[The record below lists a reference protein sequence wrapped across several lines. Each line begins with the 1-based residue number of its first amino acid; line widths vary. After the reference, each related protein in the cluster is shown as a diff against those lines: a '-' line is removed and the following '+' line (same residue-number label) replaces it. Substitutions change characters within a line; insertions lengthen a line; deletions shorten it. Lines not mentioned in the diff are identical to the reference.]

1 MRKIFVLDT
10 NVLIHDPESLSKFG
24 DNPLVI
30 SLEVIE
36 ELDRI
41 KKGPGEIA
49 RSAREALKRI
59 DALRAR
65 GNLSRGVVLE
75 NGGWLRIQ
83 VLPSPRGSA
92 LTDNRII
99 QTALK
104 IKEDCLKGR
113 LQESDE
119 LSPLG
124 NGNGR
129 VILVSK
135 DLAVRIKAESLGLD
149 VEDYLRDKTSL
160 FQRFGRV
167 LSPRDSTNG
176 IYSVRYLLCGEDL
189 FRIRGI
195 DTRNPVKNRRSLDG
209 ISPKNVEQACALD
222 ALLNP
227 EVEVVAL
234 TGDAGTGKTLLAL
247 AAGTH
252 QVAKRSPLYEQVLV
266 TRPAVPMGKDLG
278 YLPGGIGEKLAPW
291 MQPIFDNLEVILQT
305 PKDQNKDQTILSRYR
320 SFQYLIDSGLLQVEA
335 LMYIRGR
342 SLPRRYFIVDEAQN
356 LRPLDV
362 KTLLTRCGEGTKIV
376 FSGDLTQIDT
386 PYLDATSNGLA
397 YLISHF
403 LNEEN
408 FCYLHLKDG
417 VRSRLAEQGA
427 LLL

>member
-10 NVLIHDPESLSKFG
+10 NVLIHDPESLLKFE
-24 DNPLVI
+24 DNHLVI

-49 RSAREALKRI
+49 RSARDALKRI

-65 GNLSRGVVLE
+65 GNLARGVPLG
-75 NGGWLRIQ
+75 NGGWLRIH
-83 VLPSPRGSA
+83 VLSAPRGSA
-92 LTDNRII
+92 PTDNRII

-104 IKEDCLKGR
+104 IKENCLKGR
-113 LQESDE
+113 LQDFDE
-119 LSPLG
+119 LPHPG
-124 NGNGR
+124 DGEGR

-135 DLAVRIKAESLGLD
+135 DLAVRIKAESLGLE
-149 VEDYLRDKTSL
+149 VEDYLRDKTCL

-167 LSPRDSTNG
+167 LGPLDSTNG

-189 FRIRGI
+189 FRIRGS
-195 DTRNPVKNRRSLDG
+195 DSRNPVKNRRSLEG

-227 EVEVVAL
+227 EVEIVAL

-266 TRPAVPMGKDLG
+266 TRPTVPMGRDLG
-278 YLPGGIGEKLAPW
+278 YLPGRIGEKLAPW

-335 LMYIRGR
+335 LAYIRGR

-386 PYLDATSNGLA
+386 PHLDASGNGLA

-403 LNEEN
+403 MNEEN

-427 LLL
+427 VLL

>member
-10 NVLIHDPESLSKFG
+10 NVLIHDPESLFKFE
-24 DNPLVI
+24 DNQLVI

-65 GNLSRGVVLE
+65 GNLARGVALE

-92 LTDNRII
+92 PTDNRII

-104 IKEDCLKGR
+104 IKEDCLKGG
-113 LQESDE
+113 LQDSDE
-119 LSPLG
+119 LPHLG
-124 NGNGR
+124 DGEGR

-167 LSPRDSTNG
+167 LSPLDSTNG

-189 FRIRGI
+189 FRIRGV
-195 DTRNPVKNRRSLDG
+195 DFRNPVKNRRSLDG

-227 EVEVVAL
+227 EVEIVAL

-266 TRPAVPMGKDLG
+266 TRPTVSMGRDLG

-335 LMYIRGR
+335 LAYIRGR

-403 LNEEN
+403 MNEEN

-417 VRSRLAEQGA
+417 VRSHLAQQGA